1 VKRSASLKTRLLAPT
16 SAAFVVMVVAM
27 VGSAYLLYSSNVI
40 KSSDDQM
47 EATSDQVLNNYE
59 TYFDS
64 VLTVSNNVISTY
76 NAQSKGDPNLEK
88 DMQSYFDTVKSLK
101 NEILEMSLY
110 RSDNGNWI
118 AGDSKAKDTAQ
129 NAGEASWFSEANS
142 NPLINIFSRV
152 NSPSQ
157 NDVAYS
163 FTLSRHITYDKDS
176 TEDAIL
182 KINFDFAKIVD
193 VITPTTLGAEGR
205 FTIYDK
211 DYGVVYTSNSKYQ
224 DEAISFIK
232 SLVIGSK
239 NITFQGHNFYLHAA
253 TISNTTWRV
262 AIFINRDAVTQTVT
276 SFAFYI
282 FLIGAAMIILFLVII
297 VLVTNSVTR
306 PIKQL
311 QNEMAEIESLNY
323 GASLHSFTKGPRE
336 VEELNDS
343 FNSMMGRIHEL
354 TNSVVAEKE
363 EQRKSELKAL
373 QNQINPH
380 FLYNTLD
387 SIIALI
393 DKGENAKAEDMIVAL
408 SKFFRI
414 SISKGQNVIPLANE
428 IEHARNYLLIQKMR
442 FGDSFSYDIETE
454 PGLEQYY
461 VVKLILQ
468 PIIEN
473 SIGHGIKEDE
483 QGHISIRAYSD
494 GDLIKFEIKDNGYG
508 MTQEKVD
515 ELVAS
520 FKDDTVYKGVGLKN
534 VYQRIRIYYGTRAD
548 VLIHSDEDVG
558 TTVTIVIPKEG
569 ALTHEQED

>member
-16 SAAFVVMVVAM
+16 SAAFVVMVAAM

-118 AGDSKAKDTAQ
+118 AGDSKAKDSAQ

-152 NSPSQ
+152 NSPTQ

-163 FTLSRHITYDKDS
+163 FTLSRHITYDKDN

-569 ALTHEQED
+569 ALTHEQEA

>member
-1 VKRSASLKTRLLAPT
+1 
-16 SAAFVVMVVAM
+16 
-27 VGSAYLLYSSNVI
+27 
-40 KSSDDQM
+40 
-47 EATSDQVLNNYE
+47 
-59 TYFDS
+59 
-64 VLTVSNNVISTY
+64 
-76 NAQSKGDPNLEK
+76 
-88 DMQSYFDTVKSLK
+88 
-101 NEILEMSLY
+101 
-110 RSDNGNWI
+110 
-118 AGDSKAKDTAQ
+118 
-129 NAGEASWFSEANS
+129 
-142 NPLINIFSRV
+142 
-152 NSPSQ
+152 
-157 NDVAYS
+157 
-163 FTLSRHITYDKDS
+163 
-176 TEDAIL
+176 
-182 KINFDFAKIVD
+182 
-193 VITPTTLGAEGR
+193 
-205 FTIYDK
+205 
-211 DYGVVYTSNSKYQ
+211 VVYTSNSKYQ

-569 ALTHEQED
+569 ALTHEQEA

>member
-163 FTLSRHITYDKDS
+163 FTLSRHITYDKDN

-323 GASLHSFTKGPRE
+323 GASLHSFTRGPRE

-483 QGHISIRAYSD
+483 QGHISIRVYSD

-569 ALTHEQED
+569 ALSHEQEA